1 MKASIEDDLKSLPV
15 LAAIRY
21 WWWWASHDLAYLRR
35 IARGGGLDADLVRAI
50 SKEYGVARGI
60 RRENDDPDGEINLR
74 RAQRI
79 ADEVNNRYTDLAK
92 SEDMSKRF
100 DVCLAIVGH
109 LRSRSETEEAITPN
123 DFVSGISKLSWFVA
137 PKGWTMFDRLA
148 AQALGI
154 KSGSARDKAKRFYEQ
169 LESSQ
174 FVELTGR
181 MNAALQRDGIAEE
194 HFHAERI
201 VDQYLWL
208 SAIKDEALA
217 LLREKT
223 AAFLGAIGDEKSSRL
238 LRMGK
243 IIEDEYT
250 TDLAKF
256 IPEQRKTNEKS
267 K

>member
-35 IARGGGLDADLVRAI
+35 IDRGGGLDADLVRSI

-60 RRENDDPDGEINLR
+60 RREKDDLNGEINLR
-74 RAQRI
+74 RAQTI
-79 ADEVNNRYTDLAK
+79 ADEVNSRYADLAN
-92 SEDMSKRF
+92 SEDVSTRF
-100 DVCLAIVGH
+100 TVCLDIVDQ
-109 LRSRSETEEAITPN
+109 LKSTSDAEEAITPH

-137 PKGWTMFDRLA
+137 PEGWTMFDRLA

-154 KSGSARDKAKRFYEQ
+154 KSGSARDKAKTFYEQ
-169 LESSQ
+169 LESLK
-174 FVELTGR
+174 FVELTRR
-181 MNAALQRDGIAEE
+181 MNAALERDGIADE
-194 HFHAERI
+194 HFYAERI

-208 SAIKDEALA
+208 SAIKEEALA

-223 AAFLGAIGDEKSSRL
+223 AAFLGAIGDEKGSRL
-238 LRMGK
+238 LRMSK
-243 IIEDEYT
+243 IIEDEFT

-256 IPEQRKTNEKS
+256 IPEQRETNEKS